1 MTFLKPLTVNITP
14 LPAPVAPVADQSGL
28 VGWDW
33 DSDLDEDLAY
43 VLIDVTPVSVR
54 HSSPSFF
61 KDTCMVASLVPLA

>member
-1 MTFLKPLTVNITP
+1 MAFLQPLTANLTP
-14 LPAPVAPVADQSGL
+14 HLAPVAPLADQSGRE
-28 VGWDW
+28 GWDW

-61 KDTCMVASLVPLA
+61 KDTCMVASLVPLV

>member
-1 MTFLKPLTVNITP
+1 MAFLQPHTAIKTP
-14 LPAPVAPVADQSGL
+14 HPAPVAPLADQSGRE
-28 VGWDW
+28 GWGW
-33 DSDLDEDLAY
+33 DLDEDLAY